1 MISRLFLN
9 HPRSVN
15 ETYLQHLAFAG
26 KFSAKL
32 VLAACAA
39 LIHALIPCCFE
50 KTASTIVAELYQQT
64 HSRNSEVPATEPPLD
79 TTSGVTP
86 TTQSFRTSQHYATPA
101 AFE

>member
-39 LIHALIPCCFE
+39 LIHAL
-50 KTASTIVAELYQQT
+50 L
-64 HSRNSEVPATEPPLD
+64 
-79 TTSGVTP
+79 
-86 TTQSFRTSQHYATPA
+86 
-101 AFE
+101 